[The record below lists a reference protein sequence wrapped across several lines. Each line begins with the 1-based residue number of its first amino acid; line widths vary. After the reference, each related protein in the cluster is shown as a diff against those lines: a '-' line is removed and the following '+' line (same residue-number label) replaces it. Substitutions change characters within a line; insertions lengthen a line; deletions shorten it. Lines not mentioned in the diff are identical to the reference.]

1 MFPSSEHACHESK
14 TGVFLM
20 LQLVVQTV
28 RVYTVSGG
36 HRRMLMYAPAS
47 VRDRSSSLHR
57 GLFPLVA
64 RPGRRTLVPCLHIEH
79 RCQANP
85 LARAPL
91 KRIAVRRRGRRL
103 RCALSPGLRCV
114 WPQKDTDKRRTS
126 TAERRTGRARE
137 ASATGP
143 ASCAR
148 YVHGARWSLPPHRR
162 ALSGGGTD

>member
-1 MFPSSEHACHESK
+1 MSRVKNWCLSHAAAGRPNSACIHSQWWTQK
-14 TGVFLM
+14 DV
-20 LQLVVQTV
+20 
-28 RVYTVSGG
+28 
-36 HRRMLMYAPAS
+36 MYAPAS